1 MNYEGLSVDQ
11 APPIVAPIRFFLTA
25 PLFAIIAGVL
35 MLFSDATVLTS
46 RYATETITIAHA
58 LTIGF
63 LSFVMFG
70 ALLQML
76 PVLAGVK
83 IPKVAV
89 VSKISYF
96 LLLFGTLFMILGM
109 WQNISKLILLSSLLL
124 GSGFL
129 ILIVSMLWAF
139 RGAININ
146 ASIRAMITSLI
157 FALLITLMGMHL
169 LASYGIGKFSPSHHL
184 FANIHSVWA
193 VFGFAGVLIIGVAF
207 HVLPMFYVAPRFKKF
222 CKQKVVWLIT
232 SGLLLWLF
240 LNLFFESYATVAKVW
255 IAMFFWAFS
264 TTVYL
269 KLNARRRK
277 VSDVT
282 VWYWRS
288 AAIFMTLGTFS
299 WAFSDFFDGKYIV
312 IVSILIGGG
321 FILSIMT
328 GMLYKIVPFLVWFHL
343 NAKGYMSIATMNEMI
358 NKKLSI
364 VQFVL
369 FILSLIGF
377 ILSFFIPSLLPLFAL
392 SFIVSMAILE
402 YNIIIPILIYAKT
415 IKTKPDFDMSMF
427 EMKVEKQN

>member
-1 MNYEGLSVDQ
+1 MDFDGLSVDQ
-11 APPIVAPIRFFLTA
+11 APPISAPIRFFVTA
-25 PLFAIIAGVL
+25 PLFAVLAGIL
-35 MLFSDATVLTS
+35 ILFSDAEILSS
-46 RYATETITIAHA
+46 RFSTHTIAITHA
-58 LTIGF
+58 LSVGF

-76 PVLAGVK
+76 PVLAGVR
-83 IPKVAV
+83 ISKVNLVAK
-89 VSKISYF
+89 SSYA
-96 LLLFGTLFMILGM
+96 LMLVGTLSMIFGL
-109 WQNISKLILLSSLLL
+109 WFDISKLILLSSLLL

-129 ILIVSMLWAF
+129 ILIISMLIAL
-139 RGAININ
+139 RSVVNVTASVRAI
-146 ASIRAMITSLI
+146 ITSLI

-169 LASYGIGKFSPSHHL
+169 LSSYGIGKFSDLHLL

-222 CKQKVVWLIT
+222 CKQKVVWLVT

-240 LNLFFESYATVAKVW
+240 LNIFIESYSTIGKIWVAL
-255 IAMFFWAFS
+255 FFWAFS

-277 VSDVT
+277 VSDIT

-288 AAIFMTLGTFS
+288 ASIFMTLGTFA
-299 WAFSDFFDGKYIV
+299 WAINDFFDEKYIV

-321 FILSIMT
+321 FILSIMS

-343 NAKGYMSIATMNEMI
+343 NAKGYMSIPTMNDMI
-358 NKKLSI
+358 SKKLAKA
-364 VQFVL
+364 QFFL

-377 ILSFFIPSLLPLFAL
+377 ITSFFIPNILPLFAVT
-392 SFIVSMAILE
+392 FIISMAILE
-402 YNIIIPILIYAKT
+402 YNIVIPILIYAKI

-427 EMKVEKQN
+427 EMKVEK

>member
-1 MNYEGLSVDQ
+1 MDFDGLSVDQ
-11 APPIVAPIRFFLTA
+11 APPISAPIRFFVTA
-25 PLFAIIAGVL
+25 PLFAVLAGIL
-35 MLFSDATVLTS
+35 ILFSDAAVLSS
-46 RYATETITIAHA
+46 RFSTHTIAITHA
-58 LTIGF
+58 LTVGF

-76 PVLAGVK
+76 PVLAGVR
-83 IPKVAV
+83 ISKVDLVAK
-89 VSKISYF
+89 SSYA
-96 LLLFGTLFMILGM
+96 LMLVGTLSMIFGL
-109 WQNISKLILLSSLLL
+109 WFDISKLILLSSLLL
-124 GSGFL
+124 GGGFL
-129 ILIVSMLWAF
+129 ILIISMLIALKSVVNVTASV
-139 RGAININ
+139 RAI
-146 ASIRAMITSLI
+146 ITSLI

-169 LASYGIGKFSPSHHL
+169 LSSYGIGKFSDLHLL

-222 CKQKVVWLIT
+222 CKQKVVWLVT

-240 LNLFFESYATVAKVW
+240 LNIFIESYSTIGKIWVAL
-255 IAMFFWAFS
+255 FFWAFS

-277 VSDVT
+277 VSDIT

-288 AAIFMTLGTFS
+288 ASIFMTLGTFA
-299 WAFSDFFDGKYIV
+299 WAINDFFDEKYIV

-321 FILSIMT
+321 FILSIMS

-343 NAKGYMSIATMNEMI
+343 NAKGYMSIPTMNDMI
-358 NKKLSI
+358 SKKLAKA
-364 VQFVL
+364 QFFL

-377 ILSFFIPSLLPLFAL
+377 IASFFIPNILPLFAVT
-392 SFIVSMAILE
+392 FIISMAILE
-402 YNIIIPILIYAKT
+402 YNIVIPILIYAKI

-427 EMKVEKQN
+427 EMKVEK

>member
-1 MNYEGLSVDQ
+1 MDFDGLSVDQ
-11 APPIVAPIRFFLTA
+11 APPISAPIRFFVTA
-25 PLFAIIAGVL
+25 PLFAVLAGIL
-35 MLFSDATVLTS
+35 ILFSDVAVLSS
-46 RYATETITIAHA
+46 RFSTHTIAITHA
-58 LTIGF
+58 LSVGF

-76 PVLAGVK
+76 PVLAGVR
-83 IPKVAV
+83 ISKVDLVAK
-89 VSKISYF
+89 SSYAF
-96 LLLFGTLFMILGM
+96 MLVGTLSMIFGL
-109 WQNISKLILLSSLLL
+109 WFDISKLILLSSLLL

-129 ILIVSMLWAF
+129 ILIISMLIALKGVVNVTASV
-139 RGAININ
+139 RAI
-146 ASIRAMITSLI
+146 ITGLI

-169 LASYGIGKFSPSHHL
+169 LSSYGIGKFSDLHLL

-222 CKQKVVWLIT
+222 CKQKVVWLVT

-240 LNLFFESYATVAKVW
+240 LNIFIESYSTIGKIWVAL
-255 IAMFFWAFS
+255 FFWAFS

-277 VSDVT
+277 VSDIT

-288 AAIFMTLGTFS
+288 ASIFMTLGTFA
-299 WAFSDFFDGKYIV
+299 WAINDFFDEKYIV

-321 FILSIMT
+321 FILSIMS

-343 NAKGYMSIATMNEMI
+343 NAKGYMSIPTMNDMI
-358 NKKLSI
+358 SKKLAKA
-364 VQFVL
+364 QFFL

-377 ILSFFIPSLLPLFAL
+377 IVSFFIPNILPLFAVT
-392 SFIVSMAILE
+392 FIISMAILE
-402 YNIIIPILIYAKT
+402 YNIVIPILIYAKI

-427 EMKVEKQN
+427 EMKVEK

>member
-1 MNYEGLSVDQ
+1 MDFDGLSVDQ
-11 APPIVAPIRFFLTA
+11 APPISAPIRFFVTA
-25 PLFAIIAGVL
+25 PLFAVLAGIL
-35 MLFSDATVLTS
+35 ILFSDAEILSS
-46 RYATETITIAHA
+46 RFSTHTIAITHA
-58 LTIGF
+58 LSVGF

-76 PVLAGVK
+76 PVLAGVR
-83 IPKVAV
+83 ISKVNLVAK
-89 VSKISYF
+89 SSYA
-96 LLLFGTLFMILGM
+96 LMLVGTLSMIFGL
-109 WQNISKLILLSSLLL
+109 WFDISKLILLSSLLL
-124 GSGFL
+124 GGGFL
-129 ILIVSMLWAF
+129 ILIISMLIALKGVVNVTASV
-139 RGAININ
+139 RAI
-146 ASIRAMITSLI
+146 ITSLI

-169 LASYGIGKFSPSHHL
+169 LSSYGIGKFSDLHLL

-222 CKQKVVWLIT
+222 CKQKVVWLVT

-240 LNLFFESYATVAKVW
+240 LNIFIESYSTIGKIWVAL
-255 IAMFFWAFS
+255 FFWAFS

-277 VSDVT
+277 VSDIT

-288 AAIFMTLGTFS
+288 ASIFMTLGTFA
-299 WAFSDFFDGKYIV
+299 WAINDFFDEKYIV

-321 FILSIMT
+321 FILSIMS

-343 NAKGYMSIATMNEMI
+343 NAKGYMSIPTMNDMI
-358 NKKLSI
+358 SKKLAKA
-364 VQFVL
+364 QFFL

-377 ILSFFIPSLLPLFAL
+377 IASFFIPNILPLFAVT
-392 SFIVSMAILE
+392 FIISMAILE
-402 YNIIIPILIYAKT
+402 YNIVIPILIYAKI

-427 EMKVEKQN
+427 EMKVEK

>member
-1 MNYEGLSVDQ
+1 MDFDGLSVDQ
-11 APPIVAPIRFFLTA
+11 APPISAPIRFFVTA
-25 PLFAIIAGVL
+25 PLFAVLAGIL
-35 MLFSDATVLTS
+35 ILFSDAEILSS
-46 RYATETITIAHA
+46 RFSTHTIAITHA
-58 LTIGF
+58 LSVGF

-76 PVLAGVK
+76 PVLAGVR
-83 IPKVAV
+83 ISKVDLVAK
-89 VSKISYF
+89 SSYAF
-96 LLLFGTLFMILGM
+96 MLIGTLSMIFGL
-109 WQNISKLILLSSLLL
+109 WFDISKLILLSSLLL

-129 ILIVSMLWAF
+129 ILIISMLIAL
-139 RGAININ
+139 RSVVNVTASVRAI
-146 ASIRAMITSLI
+146 ITSLI

-169 LASYGIGKFSPSHHL
+169 LSSYGIGKFSDLHLL

-222 CKQKVVWLIT
+222 CKQKVVWLVT

-240 LNLFFESYATVAKVW
+240 LNIFIESYSTIGKIWVAL
-255 IAMFFWAFS
+255 FFWAFS

-277 VSDVT
+277 VSDIT

-288 AAIFMTLGTFS
+288 ASIFMTLGTFA
-299 WAFSDFFDGKYIV
+299 WAINDFFDEKYIV

-321 FILSIMT
+321 FILSIMS

-343 NAKGYMSIATMNEMI
+343 NAKGYMSIPTMNDMI
-358 NKKLSI
+358 SKKLAKA
-364 VQFVL
+364 QFFL

-377 ILSFFIPSLLPLFAL
+377 IASFFIPNILPLFAVT
-392 SFIVSMAILE
+392 FIISMAILE
-402 YNIIIPILIYAKT
+402 YNIVIPILIYAKI

-427 EMKVEKQN
+427 EMKVEK

>member
-1 MNYEGLSVDQ
+1 MDFDGLSVDQ
-11 APPIVAPIRFFLTA
+11 APPISAPIRFFVTA
-25 PLFAIIAGVL
+25 PLFAVLAGIL
-35 MLFSDATVLTS
+35 ILFSDVAVLSS
-46 RYATETITIAHA
+46 RFSTHTIAITHA
-58 LTIGF
+58 LSVGF

-76 PVLAGVK
+76 PVLAGVR
-83 IPKVAV
+83 ISKVDLVAK
-89 VSKISYF
+89 SSYAF
-96 LLLFGTLFMILGM
+96 MLVGTLSMIFGL
-109 WQNISKLILLSSLLL
+109 WFDISKLILLSSLLL
-124 GSGFL
+124 GSGFF
-129 ILIVSMLWAF
+129 ILIISMLIALKGVVNVTASV
-139 RGAININ
+139 RAI
-146 ASIRAMITSLI
+146 ITGLI

-169 LASYGIGKFSPSHHL
+169 LSSYGIGKFSDLHLL

-222 CKQKVVWLIT
+222 CKQKVVWLVT

-240 LNLFFESYATVAKVW
+240 LNIFIESYSTIGKIWVAL
-255 IAMFFWAFS
+255 FFWAFS

-277 VSDVT
+277 VSDIT

-288 AAIFMTLGTFS
+288 ASIFMTLGTFA
-299 WAFSDFFDGKYIV
+299 WAINDFFDEKYIV

-321 FILSIMT
+321 FILSIMS

-343 NAKGYMSIATMNEMI
+343 NAKGYMSIPTMNDMI
-358 NKKLSI
+358 SKKLAKA
-364 VQFVL
+364 QFFL

-377 ILSFFIPSLLPLFAL
+377 IVSFFIPNILPLFAVT
-392 SFIVSMAILE
+392 FIISMAILE
-402 YNIIIPILIYAKT
+402 YNIVIPILIYAKI

-427 EMKVEKQN
+427 EMKVEK

>member
-1 MNYEGLSVDQ
+1 MDFDGLSVDQ
-11 APPIVAPIRFFLTA
+11 APPISAPIRFFVTA
-25 PLFAIIAGVL
+25 PLFAVLAGIL
-35 MLFSDATVLTS
+35 ILFSDVAVLSS
-46 RYATETITIAHA
+46 RFSTHTIAITHA
-58 LTIGF
+58 LSVGF

-76 PVLAGVK
+76 PVLAGVR
-83 IPKVAV
+83 ISKVDLVAK
-89 VSKISYF
+89 SSYAF
-96 LLLFGTLFMILGM
+96 MLVGTLSMIFGL
-109 WQNISKLILLSSLLL
+109 WFDISKLILLSSLLL

-129 ILIVSMLWAF
+129 ILIISMLIALKGVVNVTASV
-139 RGAININ
+139 RAI
-146 ASIRAMITSLI
+146 ITGLI

-169 LASYGIGKFSPSHHL
+169 LSSYGIGKFSDLHLL

-222 CKQKVVWLIT
+222 CKQKVVWLVT

-240 LNLFFESYATVAKVW
+240 LNIFIESYSTIGKIWVAL
-255 IAMFFWAFS
+255 FFWAFS

-277 VSDVT
+277 VSDIT

-288 AAIFMTLGTFS
+288 ASIFMTLGTFA
-299 WAFSDFFDGKYIV
+299 WAINDFFDEKYIV

-321 FILSIMT
+321 FILSIMS

-343 NAKGYMSIATMNEMI
+343 NAKGYMSIPTMNDMI
-358 NKKLSI
+358 SKKLAKA
-364 VQFVL
+364 QFFL

-377 ILSFFIPSLLPLFAL
+377 IASFFIPNILPLFAVT
-392 SFIVSMAILE
+392 FIISMAILE
-402 YNIIIPILIYAKT
+402 YNIVIPILIYAKI

-427 EMKVEKQN
+427 EMKVEK

>member
-1 MNYEGLSVDQ
+1 MDFDGLSVDQ
-11 APPIVAPIRFFLTA
+11 APPISAPIRFFVTA
-25 PLFAIIAGVL
+25 PLFAVLAGIL
-35 MLFSDATVLTS
+35 ILFSDAEILSS
-46 RYATETITIAHA
+46 RFSTHTIAITHA
-58 LTIGF
+58 LSVGF

-76 PVLAGVK
+76 PVLAGVR
-83 IPKVAV
+83 ISKVNLVAK
-89 VSKISYF
+89 SSYA
-96 LLLFGTLFMILGM
+96 LMLVGTLSMIFGL
-109 WQNISKLILLSSLLL
+109 WFDISKLILLSSLLL

-129 ILIVSMLWAF
+129 ILIISMLIAL
-139 RGAININ
+139 RSVVNVTASVRAI
-146 ASIRAMITSLI
+146 ITGLI

-169 LASYGIGKFSPSHHL
+169 LSSYGIGKFSDLHLL

-222 CKQKVVWLIT
+222 CKQKVVWLVT

-240 LNLFFESYATVAKVW
+240 LNIFIESYSTIGKIWVAL
-255 IAMFFWAFS
+255 FFWAFS

-277 VSDVT
+277 VSDIT

-288 AAIFMTLGTFS
+288 ASIFMTLGTFA
-299 WAFSDFFDGKYIV
+299 WAINDFFDEKYIV

-321 FILSIMT
+321 FILSIMS

-343 NAKGYMSIATMNEMI
+343 NAKGYMSIPTMNDMI
-358 NKKLSI
+358 SKKLAKA
-364 VQFVL
+364 QFFL

-377 ILSFFIPSLLPLFAL
+377 IASFFIPNILPLFAVT
-392 SFIVSMAILE
+392 FIISMAILE
-402 YNIIIPILIYAKT
+402 YNIVIPILIYAKI

-427 EMKVEKQN
+427 EMKVEK